1 MRHLIRR
8 LLLSVGALVFV
19 LILVVWLFD
28 IRSVKRQLRRSAAI
42 AGLYDGVRADLESI
56 RMPAFARRSPEA
68 MREYVQ
74 THVVR
79 KLQIGAGDSRLVG
92 WLNTDIERKEG
103 LVYLDASQPFPLE
116 DGSFHYV
123 FSEHVI
129 EHLSYDDGMKMLSE
143 SYRIL
148 APGGKIRIATPNLLR
163 LVALFDEQ
171 KSDAARNYMPG
182 KLAVHGWPIH
192 PRAEA
197 FILNLELSSFG
208 HRFVYDP
215 DTLNS
220 AMLKT
225 GFRSIQEY
233 RGGESDDP
241 NLQGVEYRQ
250 NGAYIHLNDYETMIF
265 QAVKP

>member
-1 MRHLIRR
+1 MRELIRR
-8 LLLSVGALVFV
+8 LLLSAGALVFV

-28 IRSVKRQLRRSAAI
+28 IQSAKRQLRRSATI
-42 AGLYDGVRADLESI
+42 AGLYEGVKADIENF
-56 RMPAFARRSPEA
+56 RMAVFARRSRGA
-68 MREYVQ
+68 MREYVA

-79 KLQIGAGDSRLVG
+79 KLQIGAGPSRLVG
-92 WLNTDIERKEG
+92 WLNTDIERMEG
-103 LVYLDASQPFPLE
+103 LLYLDASQPFPLE

-129 EHLSYDDGMKMLSE
+129 EHLSYDDGLKMLSE

-148 APGGKIRIATPNLLR
+148 APGGKVRIATPNLLR
-163 LVALFDEQ
+163 FVGLFDEH
-171 KSDAARNYMPG
+171 KSDAARNYLQG
-182 KLAVHGWPIH
+182 KLAWHGWPTH
-192 PRAEA
+192 PRAECI
-197 FILNLELSSFG
+197 ILNFQLSSFG

-215 DTLNS
+215 ETLKS
-220 AMLKT
+220 AMLRT

-241 NLQGVEYRQ
+241 NLQGVERRQ
-250 NGAYIHLNDYETMIF
+250 TLAITPLNDYETMIV